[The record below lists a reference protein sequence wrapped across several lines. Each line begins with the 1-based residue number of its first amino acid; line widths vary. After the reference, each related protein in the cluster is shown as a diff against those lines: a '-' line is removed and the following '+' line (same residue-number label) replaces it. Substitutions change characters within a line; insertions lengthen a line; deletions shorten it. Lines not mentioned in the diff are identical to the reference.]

1 MRAIALLC
9 LTFLLLQAAPA
20 PAQSPPSSHTRI
32 AAIVQ
37 DPADAEDMTDAAQD
51 IGRRTMET
59 IGPVPDC
66 TLHTLSRYWGPRQY
80 YAIDYPQCGLEPL
93 DGWLRR
99 DAEEAAEDARFRYR
113 EDALNAESKELCGP
127 HPAQE
132 TSRGCALF
140 APNERYLSVLT
151 DIWEYDCGMSHGL
164 RNVRS
169 VTFDRKTSRRVTFP
183 DLFPDP
189 ESAKRALLPF
199 MRASYEDIG
208 CPDRAGLERA
218 LMYVLSEETT
228 FTLEPDALVLY
239 IDNYP
244 GAAWAPPEW
253 ECNRITI
260 PKGKAVSAGVKPR
273 FWETG
278 P

>member
-1 MRAIALLC
+1 MSDLPFAPGGAGSGAI
-9 LTFLLLQAAPA
+9 P
-20 PAQSPPSSHTRI
+20 
-32 AAIVQ
+32 AIV
-37 DPADAEDMTDAAQD
+37 PYADRGDHAGSG
-51 IGRRTMET
+51 GRRGYDGRGAGHREANYGET

-140 APNERYLSVLT
+140 APNKRYLSVLT
-151 DIWEYDCGMSHGL
+151 DTWEYNCGMSHGL

-218 LMYVLSEETT
+218 LTYVLSKETA

-239 IDNYP
+239 IDNYS
-244 GAAWAPPEW
+244 GAA
-253 ECNRITI
+253 
-260 PKGKAVSAGVKPR
+260 
-273 FWETG
+273 
-278 P
+278 